1 MALNPALPNSS
12 LSQDLQHDALFA
24 SFGVIL
30 FMLGEGFKMT
40 LMFLDISIPINGSI
54 SISFSSVESVSP
66 TYRGE
71 IGRVC
76 VSALLTIEHYGELT
90 RSSWKQELGWTSES

>member
-1 MALNPALPNSS
+1 MYHIKFKG
-12 LSQDLQHDALFA
+12 QGFQHDASSA
-24 SFGVIL
+24 SFGMIL
-30 FMLGEGFKMT
+30 FMFDEVFEIT
-40 LMFLDISIPINGSI
+40 LVFLDISIPINGSI